1 MEISGG
7 VKLAASDSK
16 NTGNARFDRR
26 NAFKCR
32 IAARLLRRLIPQK
45 PLDSTRRVRVVGG
58 PLIHDALTS
67 TCVHA
72 CTHACT
78 HAARNQK
85 QRERERETERER
97 VGARRRAGC
106 CVNVAARIR
115 RRCTKACARTCV
127 GVTAH
132 VLCRCVYYIHAGC
145 TQSVC
150 REAFRSQLCRL
161 RDIRPPPPSR

>member
-85 QRERERETERER
+85 QRERERESRSTASSRLLR
-97 VGARRRAGC
+97 KRRRADSSSMHQSMRANLCWCDGARLVSLC
-106 CVNVAARIR
+106 ILYTRRMHTICVQGSLSLAAM
-115 RRCTKACARTCV
+115 
-127 GVTAH
+127 
-132 VLCRCVYYIHAGC
+132 
-145 TQSVC
+145 
-150 REAFRSQLCRL
+150 
-161 RDIRPPPPSR
+161 